1 MPKVDIAFDT
11 YHEYDAMTAHLQALA
26 KAYPKLCTL
35 TSIAKSFRGRDVWF
49 MTITNPDTGPA
60 LEKPGFYI
68 DAQIHA
74 EEHATSATALY
85 ACWYLLTNY
94 GSDEEVTRLVDGQ
107 VFYINA
113 RLERR

>member
-1 MPKVDIAFDT
+1 MPKIDIAFDT
-11 YHEYDAMTAHLQALA
+11 YFTYDQMTAHLQALA
-26 KAYPKLCTL
+26 KAYPQLCKL

-49 MTITNPDTGPA
+49 LTITNFDTGA
-60 LEKPGFYI
+60 TLEKPGFYI

-94 GSDEEVTRLVDGQ
+94 STDEEVTRLVDG
-107 VFYINA
+107 
-113 RLERR
+113 

>member
-74 EEHATSATALY
+74 EEHALSMGKCSTSFRA
-85 ACWYLLTNY
+85 
-94 GSDEEVTRLVDGQ
+94 
-107 VFYINA
+107 
-113 RLERR
+113 